1 MMHYIENPES
11 ETWFVARCED
21 GETIHYGSV
30 QPGQTMRTGQPVLET
45 YPTEQAWLEAL
56 AVLGVDP
63 NEITHS
69 YQR

>member
-1 MMHYIENPES
+1 MMKSIENPES

-21 GETIHYGSV
+21 CVTVHYGSV
-30 QPGQTMRTGQPVLET
+30 KPDQTMRTGQPVLET

-63 NEITHS
+63 DYLAGE
-69 YQR
+69 